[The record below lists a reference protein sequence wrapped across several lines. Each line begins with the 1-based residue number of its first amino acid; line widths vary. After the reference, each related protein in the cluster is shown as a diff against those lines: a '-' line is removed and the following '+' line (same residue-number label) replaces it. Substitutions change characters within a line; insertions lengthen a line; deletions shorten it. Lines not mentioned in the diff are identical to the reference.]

1 MHWRALGRTRILGS
15 GFEAHDQSEAFR
27 SCPDKILQILRNH
40 AFVPRRV
47 FRLIFSKS
55 SNLDLEMGFVKSYC
69 FSEKPV
75 WREMSVSNISW
86 TINSTHE
93 SLGGEY
99 NRLLN
104 IWIFEHSKHF
114 LADKLKTWVKR
125 WIQQVVGCPAV
136 KAATGMKG
144 PWFWVHAHNVTF
156 YNGHAQGLIHMHTML
171 HFTTNR
177 VWFSVTLC

>member
-27 SCPDKILQILRNH
+27 SCPDKILQILRNQ

-55 SNLDLEMGFVKSYC
+55 SNLDLEMGFVVHEKSYC
-69 FSEKPV
+69 FPAKPV

-156 YNGHAQGLIHMHTML
+156 YNEHGQGLIHMHTML
-171 HFTTNR
+171 HFTTHR
-177 VWFSVTLC
+177 VWF